1 MHVNTQENQMN
12 CFKIRLQKVLLMAV
26 YLIFYVI
33 TKTVSGTNHKCILF
47 DLANSLL
54 TTIMAFIVSAHLV
67 ASLSDIKSSGPILK
81 TLTNLTK
88 TLDGTEAAKNAP
100 PAPTS
105 FNLSGDIARV
115 SFAASSSSFCNF
127 ACFFLE
133 QVR

>member
-1 MHVNTQENQMN
+1 
-12 CFKIRLQKVLLMAV
+12 MAL
-26 YLIFYVI
+26 YLISYVI
-33 TKTVSGTNHKCILF
+33 TKTVSGTSHKCFLF
-47 DLANSLL
+47 DLANSLF
-54 TTIMAFIVSAHLV
+54 TTILAFIVSAHLM
-67 ASLSDIKSSGPILK
+67 ASLSDIKSNGSILE

-88 TLDGTEAAKNAP
+88 TLVGTEAAKNAP

-133 QVR
+133 QVRRF